1 MHFAGWLHREIKSES
16 IVCFHAEGQANIEEP
31 FLSGFTLSRPEN
43 PREVSEYDVSTT
55 SNLYRHPDYQMPKP
69 AQKFHRS
76 YDVYSLGMILIEIG
90 LWKQIRTFWK
100 PGMDAKSFHEHV
112 HSRMSKSSTAS

>member
-90 LWKQIRTFWK
+90 LWKQIRTVWK

-112 HSRMSKSSTAS
+112 YSRMSKSSTAS